1 MTEVLNHSSTA
12 LLAQNAHASGP
23 NNTKVHDTTFV
34 VPNGLTL
41 QGTGGAIQGVGLL
54 EPCNPDTPI
63 EDLSERLS
71 RDGVVWVCNRDN
83 NPAPLQPLI
92 REMSPSSDLATNRS
106 KAYLIQRWSTIFAG
120 TTFPWSTRGR
130 TC

>member
-1 MTEVLNHSSTA
+1 MTEVHSYGCAA
-12 LLAQNAHASGP
+12 LPAHKAHASGP
-23 NNTKVHDTTFV
+23 NSTKVHDTTSA

-54 EPCNPDTPI
+54 KPFNPDTPI
-63 EDLSERLS
+63 EQLSERLS
-71 RDGVVWVCNRDN
+71 RDGVVWVCNMDDN
-83 NPAPLQPLI
+83 PPPVQPLI
-92 REMSPSSDLATNRS
+92 QEMRQSAHLPANRS
-106 KAYLIQRWSTIFAG
+106 KAYLTHRWSRNSAE